1 MHNIK
6 YKLKCIFKREVG
18 GLECSGACLG
28 LKHNVNWLASS
39 LGRDQQSCLSFGL
52 SYHYTI
58 FWLASTPHPSLLCV
72 IHLTYLDD
80 MQ

>member
-1 MHNIK
+1 M
-6 YKLKCIFKREVG
+6 LR
-18 GLECSGACLG
+18 ACLG

-39 LGRDQQSCLSFGL
+39 SGRDQQSCLSSGL
-52 SYHYTI
+52 GYRYTI
-58 FWLASTPHPSLLCV
+58 FWLTSTLRPSLLCV